1 MTGIVAH
8 MKLSD
13 VFFLK
18 GYHKP
23 RAFIASQGP
32 LPDTADDFWRMAWEQ
47 KSSSIVMLTKEREGG
62 RVSVFVFQRFF

>member
-1 MTGIVAH
+1 MMII
-8 MKLSD
+8 
-13 VFFLK
+13 FK

-32 LPDTADDFWRMAWEQ
+32 LPDTTDDFWRMAWEQ

-62 RVSVFVFQRFF
+62 RVRVLFWKVVLL